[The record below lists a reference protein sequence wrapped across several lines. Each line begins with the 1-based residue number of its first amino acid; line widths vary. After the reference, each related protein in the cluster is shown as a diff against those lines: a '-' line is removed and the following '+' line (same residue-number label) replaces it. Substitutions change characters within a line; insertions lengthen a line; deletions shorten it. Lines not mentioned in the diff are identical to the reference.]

1 MPVEKERRHFVSLGN
16 VLTILGMLG
25 AVGASY
31 VTLASD
37 NASTKERLATLEKRN
52 DETRTEI
59 KSVAHEIK
67 GDVKEVKGDVQLILR
82 KLDAMEAVQR
92 HERRAGRPQ

>member
-16 VLTILGMLG
+16 VLTLLVMAGG
-25 AVGASY
+25 VAGTYAA
-31 VTLASD
+31 LASD

-67 GDVKEVKGDVQLILR
+67 WDVKEVKGDVQLILR

-92 HERRAGRPQ
+92 HERRERRVQ

>member
-37 NASTKERLATLEKRN
+37 SATTKQRLATLEKRN

-67 GDVKEVKGDVQLILR
+67 GDVQLILR

-92 HERRAGRPQ
+92 HERRERRVQ

>member
-16 VLTILGMLG
+16 VLTLLVMAGG
-25 AVGASY
+25 VAGTYAA
-31 VTLASD
+31 LASD

-67 GDVKEVKGDVQLILR
+67 GDVQLILR

-92 HERRAGRPQ
+92 HERRERRVQ